1 MNLYKL
7 TIKHDSGKV
16 NIVTSAIDEETARF
30 KITEAENCPPWAI
43 TKCVLIKKI
52 Y

>member
-7 TIKHDSGKV
+7 TVKHDSGKV
-16 NIVTSAIDEETARF
+16 NIVTSATDEDIARY
-30 KITEAENCPPWAI
+30 KIIESEGCPPWAI

>member
-1 MNLYKL
+1 MNLYRL
-7 TIKHDSGKV
+7 TIKHDGGKV

-30 KITEAENCPPWAI
+30 IITEAENCPPWAI

>member
-16 NIVTSAIDEETARF
+16 NIVTSATDPEIARY
-30 KITEAENCPPWAI
+30 KIIEAEGCPPWAI